1 MKIAICMWYDD
12 KIKEYADI
20 SRQINQRYCD
30 THGYDFIVSHENHF
44 FDRHPAWERFPMIQ
58 SILDEG
64 IYDYV
69 VYIDADACFR
79 HSCSR
84 SLETIIA
91 ENADKHIIFTGD
103 PEYILCTGFLIFKN
117 SQISADFIGSV
128 IDAEYSKT
136 MFYKHPWEQH
146 STICCYQRNLFNIQA
161 ESIIIS
167 YGILQS
173 FAPEKY
179 PDSLIIH
186 FERRSTEVRVEALTA
201 EAAANNIIT

>member
-1 MKIAICMWYDD
+1 MWYDD

-117 SQISADFIGSV
+117 SQISADFIASV

-136 MFYKHPWEQH
+136 MFYNTPGNNTALYAVINGIYLIFRPKVLSFPMVFYNHLRQKNIP
-146 STICCYQRNLFNIQA
+146 IRLLF
-161 ESIIIS
+161 IS
-167 YGILQS
+167 N
-173 FAPEKY
+173 AAV
-179 PDSLIIH
+179 
-186 FERRSTEVRVEALTA
+186 RRCVSRHY
-201 EAAANNIIT
+201 